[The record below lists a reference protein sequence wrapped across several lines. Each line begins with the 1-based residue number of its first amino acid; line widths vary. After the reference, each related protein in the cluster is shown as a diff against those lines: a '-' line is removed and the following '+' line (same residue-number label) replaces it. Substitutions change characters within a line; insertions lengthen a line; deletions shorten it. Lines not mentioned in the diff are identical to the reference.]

1 MKSGL
6 NRLRKG
12 IASLAILAIIVFLL
26 SGCVSINHLPVIT
39 SLKAEPELVAALGS
53 CRIECIAS
61 DEDGDELSYEWLP
74 SGGSTDGDGAVVAWD
89 APESGGTYDIM
100 VKVSD
105 GNGQEVS
112 DSISV
117 SVRVNH
123 PPIITALTADP
134 NPVVPSSS
142 CQLRCV
148 SEDADG
154 DDLTYEWAREGGD
167 ISGEGSEVTWTAPGA
182 VGTYTVTV
190 VVTDGLG
197 GESSSS
203 LSINVGVN
211 HPPVIEDLTITPEE
225 RNAFNYKK
233 MKIYEGKSCD
243 IECIASD
250 PDGDQLTYE
259 WSADVPP
266 DVRDYWSAVGSIS
279 GEGPSVTWTAP
290 SKLSEVAVT
299 VTVSD
304 GRGGRDT
311 KTLVFH
317 VVTCYCALNK

>member
-6 NRLRKG
+6 IRLRKG
-12 IASLAILAIIVFLL
+12 IASLATLALIVLL
-26 SGCVSINHLPVIT
+26 LGGCVSINHLPVIT
-39 SLKAEPELVAALGS
+39 SLKAEPELVAASGS

-61 DEDGDELSYEWLP
+61 DEDGDELGYEWLA
-74 SGGSTDGDGAVVAWD
+74 SGGIMDGDGAVVAWR

-112 DSISV
+112 DSITVSV
-117 SVRVNH
+117 SVNH

-134 NPVVPSSS
+134 NPVRQSSRCEVS
-142 CQLRCV
+142 CIA
-148 SEDADG
+148 SDPDG
-154 DDLTYEWAREGGD
+154 DQLSYEWSSEGSD
-167 ISGEGSEVTWTAPGA
+167 ISGEGPMVDWTAPGA
-182 VGTYTVTV
+182 TGTYTVTV
-190 VVTDGLG
+190 VVMDGLG

-211 HPPVIEDLTITPEE
+211 HPPLVEDLIITPED
-225 RNAFNYKK
+225 RSAFNYDG
-233 MKIYEGKSCD
+233 MKIREGKSCD

-250 PDGDQLTYE
+250 ADGDDLSYQ

-266 DVRDYWSAVGSIS
+266 GSYWSAVGNIS
-279 GEGPSVTWTAP
+279 GEGSSVTWTAP
-290 SKLSEVAVT
+290 AGPSEVAVT

-311 KTLVFH
+311 KSIVFH
-317 VVTCYCALNK
+317 VVTFYCALK